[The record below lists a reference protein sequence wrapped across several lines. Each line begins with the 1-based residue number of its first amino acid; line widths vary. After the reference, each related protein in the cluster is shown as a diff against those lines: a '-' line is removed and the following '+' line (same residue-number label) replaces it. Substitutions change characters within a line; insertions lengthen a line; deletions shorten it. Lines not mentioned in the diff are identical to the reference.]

1 MLSLDKIEVR
11 VCFLPVIKSSGRDR
25 HSVGIEARDM
35 ISDEISKDSW
45 MDNPDHPYMK
55 SSECNKQ

>member
-25 HSVGIEARDM
+25 HSVGVEAREM
-35 ISDEISKDSW
+35 ILKAISRDSLA
-45 MDNPDHPYMK
+45 DNPDKPCMK
-55 SSECNKQ
+55 SSSVQ

>member
-35 ISDEISKDSW
+35 ISQEISRKIAGNNL
-45 MDNPDHPYMK
+45 DNLRMK
-55 SSECNKQ
+55 SSSKQ